1 MLVTTKALIQ
11 QLHEDAPLELLSN
24 PSHSPHWAE
33 AHEVKLSCFSLPWA
47 AELWLKLWLSKGA
60 VPMASQHSLCSKH
73 KPALC
78 QTGPLWPI
86 QPVLQGQGSVREE
99 EERENREANVNQQ
112 TEVETAVW
120 HWGTAVH
127 MQLLLPLSRS
137 STCLLLCSR
146 LARFSVGLQDLVD
159 AI

>member
-11 QLHEDAPLELLSN
+11 QFHEDAPLELLSN

-47 AELWLKLWLSKGA
+47 AELWLKLWLSKGP

-78 QTGPLWPI
+78 QTGPCGPSNLCCRARLCKRGGGEGK
-86 QPVLQGQGSVREE
+86 Q
-99 EERENREANVNQQ
+99 REANVNQQ

-127 MQLLLPLSRS
+127 MQLLLPLSIS